1 MEHDNA
7 IRFKGFAQVYDEAR
21 PKMPFY
27 PIEAIIKYLGRE
39 PERVV
44 DLGCGTGLSTV
55 AWTGRCKEAIGIEPS
70 GDMLAE
76 AVKKGSPKS
85 RETFW
90 GGKKQTDGITFKNA
104 YSHETGLPG
113 LFADAALCSQSFHWM
128 EPVST
133 LAEVNRILKPG
144 GVFATV
150 DCDWPPVC
158 GWEAEKAFFE
168 LMQAVKAAEA
178 AWPELKSS
186 FKYWDKNEHLNN
198 IKNSGWFRF
207 AREIVFS
214 NRETCTAER
223 YIGLAM
229 SQGGLQ
235 SVLRF
240 NAGLINRQIEA
251 FKETVRKALGE
262 GDLDI
267 DFCYRMRIAVK

>member
-1 MEHDNA
+1 MEGYMERDNA
-7 IRFKGFAQVYDEAR
+7 ARFKGFADVYDEAR
-21 PKMPFY
+21 PKMPLY
-27 PIEAIIKYLGRE
+27 PVEVIIKYIGRE
-39 PERVV
+39 PDRVV

-55 AWTGRCKEAIGIEPS
+55 VWKGYCKEAIGIEPS
-70 GDMLAE
+70 GDMHAE
-76 AVKKGSPKS
+76 AVKK
-85 RETFW
+85 
-90 GGKKQTDGITFKNA
+90 QIDGITFKKA

-113 LFADAALCSQSFHWM
+113 LFADAVVCSQSFHWM

-133 LAEVNRILKPG
+133 LAEVNRILKHG

-158 GWEAEKAFFE
+158 NWEAEKAFGE

-178 AWPELKSS
+178 AEPELSGR
-186 FKYWDKNEHLNN
+186 FKHWDKKEHLNN
-198 IKNSGWFRF
+198 IKSSGWFRF

-235 SVLRF
+235 SVLKRKPELVT
-240 NAGLINRQIEA
+240 AQLKELKRAAKRA
-251 FKETVRKALGE
+251 FGDGE
-262 GDLDI
+262 FDI
-267 DFCYRMRIAVK
+267 DFGYRMRIAVK